1 MNKVLITGSYGF
13 IASNIID
20 KLNLLSD
27 VRIFSIGT
35 NRKKLNKKFNTYKH
49 LESKINLENLE
60 ILCDSTPD
68 VILHCAG
75 VGTVNQGSSSHLSN
89 ESTLFTSKEVC
100 KFAKKYK
107 VKKVIF
113 LSSAAVYGNSLL
125 KKSQRLN
132 PLSDYGRQKKD
143 CENLFLSMND
153 THTTPIIL
161 RLFSVY
167 GPNLRKQ
174 LIYDAF
180 NKFTKQKEPIF
191 RGDGN
196 QIRDFI
202 HINDVIK
209 VIKYYI
215 SKKNISNQIIQ
226 DVGTGIETKIKDLIY
241 LISQQYLANHKIE
254 KQYIFDDI
262 VDESDPLFQ
271 VANKDIQNLMK
282 ENFIKINDGVIEYA
296 NNFYKNNKP

>member
-20 KLNLLSD
+20 KLNLRSD

-35 NRKKLNKKFNTYKH
+35 NSKKLNKKFKTHRH
-49 LESKINLENLE
+49 LESKINLKNLE

-75 VGTVNQGSSSHLSN
+75 VGTVNQGLSSNLSN

-100 KFAKKYK
+100 RFAKKYK

-113 LSSAAVYGNSLL
+113 LSSAAVYGNSFDDKTYKIKPISNYGKLKTKCEKMFQLL
-125 KKSQRLN
+125 
-132 PLSDYGRQKKD
+132 DG
-143 CENLFLSMND
+143 
-153 THTTPIIL
+153 TTSIIL

-167 GPNLRKQ
+167 GPNMKKQ

-180 NKFTKQKEPIF
+180 ENFLNKKRPIF
-191 RGDGN
+191 RGTGD

-202 HINDVIK
+202 HIIDVIN
-209 VIKYYI
+209 VIEHFIFENK
-215 SKKNISNQIIQ
+215 SRNNIIQ
-226 DVGTGIETKIKDLIY
+226 DVGTGVGTKIKSLIEMISIEY
-241 LISQQYLANHKIE
+241 FKHSKYKKSFDFDKKNLLNDPKVLIANNDKVHYSPIK
-254 KQYIFDDI
+254 
-262 VDESDPLFQ
+262 
-271 VANKDIQNLMK
+271 
-282 ENFIKINDGVIEYA
+282 FIKINDGVIEYA
-296 NNFYKNNKP
+296 REFYNQTTK

>member
-75 VGTVNQGSSSHLSN
+75 VGTVNQGSSSYLSN

-209 VIKYYI
+209 VIK
-215 SKKNISNQIIQ
+215 
-226 DVGTGIETKIKDLIY
+226 
-241 LISQQYLANHKIE
+241 
-254 KQYIFDDI
+254 
-262 VDESDPLFQ
+262 
-271 VANKDIQNLMK
+271 
-282 ENFIKINDGVIEYA
+282 
-296 NNFYKNNKP
+296 